1 MSFRVLSA
9 EIHHETNTFSVH
21 PTGLAAF
28 ESRYLLHGAAALAA
42 RGDHNTELA
51 GLLDVAHHE
60 GWQVQHV
67 VSAAAGP
74 GGKVTAQAFEALVT
88 PVIDAARKA
97 KKNGALDGV
106 MLMLHGAMVTTSS
119 NDGEGEI
126 LRLLRDVTGPDIPV
140 AVSLDPHA
148 NVSTQMCALANILV
162 SYTTY
167 PHIDIRTTG
176 ARAAKLLHLSM
187 ARQTPLRTVRAHRP
201 MLEEA
206 NGGRTDTGPMIA
218 RHALARAHEGH
229 DGLHAISVNG
239 GFPCADIEQVGPT
252 VLVTCDALGPHASAK
267 AAQIAERLADD
278 IWNCRKDGLNTY
290 LSVQDAARRAFEWCT
305 PDFFTGD
312 ITCDFTR
319 DGGTRPAP
327 QGALV
332 IADYADN
339 PGAGAYGDGTAL
351 LAALLE
357 HNVAGACFGPMV
369 DPAAVQTLYRSGP
382 GTVVTLELGGKTEP
396 RLGGGP
402 LWLTGEFVARYD
414 GLVTGSGPMM
424 AGLTRDFGPTAVFR
438 VAGIDILVVSI
449 PHQMLDL
456 EQFVAFGILPQN
468 MKVIALKS
476 MQHFRAAFAPVAG
489 EVIVCDSGALCTL
502 DYASLPYCHVPRPV
516 WPLDEM

>member
-1 MSFRVLSA
+1 
-9 EIHHETNTFSVH
+9 
-21 PTGLAAF
+21 
-28 ESRYLLHGAAALAA
+28 
-42 RGDHNTELA
+42 
-51 GLLDVAHHE
+51 
-60 GWQVQHV
+60 
-67 VSAAAGP
+67 
-74 GGKVTAQAFEALVT
+74 
-88 PVIDAARKA
+88 
-97 KKNGALDGV
+97 
-106 MLMLHGAMVTTSS
+106 
-119 NDGEGEI
+119 
-126 LRLLRDVTGPDIPV
+126 
-140 AVSLDPHA
+140 
-148 NVSTQMCALANILV
+148 
-162 SYTTY
+162 
-167 PHIDIRTTG
+167 
-176 ARAAKLLHLSM
+176 
-187 ARQTPLRTVRAHRP
+187 

-252 VLVTCDALGPHASAK
+252 VLVTYDALVPHASVK

-278 IWNCRKDGLNTY
+278 IWNRREDGLNTY
-290 LSVQDAARRAFEWCT
+290 LSAQDVAQRAREWCT
-305 PDFFTGD
+305 PDFFTSD
-312 ITCDFTR
+312 ESTA
-319 DGGTRPAP
+319 PAP
-327 QGALV
+327 QGALI

-357 HNVAGACFGPMV
+357 HNVTRACFGPMV
-369 DPAAVQTLYRSGP
+369 DPAAVQTLYRSDP

-396 RLGGGP
+396 RFGGGP
-402 LWLTGEFVARYD
+402 LWLTGKLVAKYD

-456 EQFVAFGILPQN
+456 EQFVTFGILPQN

-476 MQHFRAAFAPVAG
+476 MHHFRAAFAPVAG
-489 EVIVCDSGALCTL
+489 EIIVCDSGALCTL